1 MANLRQ
7 TQSILRPNDFARFG
21 AAFSAINHRQRA
33 RDFCRCPASASNFP
47 RRGPPSSG
55 GCSKD
60 FLSLTEL
67 PPASVE
73 TPLNKLLAF
82 LRA

>member
-33 RDFCRCPASASNFP
+33 RDFCGCPGVMIRQQFP
-47 RRGPPSSG
+47 EARAALVGWLQQG
-55 GCSKD
+55 
-60 FLSLTEL
+60 FLI
-67 PPASVE
+67 
-73 TPLNKLLAF
+73 LNGIATCE
-82 LRA
+82 R